1 MGLRLGPRSHPHT
14 QYEFHPGLRLGFCAL
29 IRQNR
34 VIKSATNSADGAAH
48 MGEQD
53 ITKRLIE
60 QLQPIMVSMRSQL
73 QSDLAERDKAVIIDA
88 LVDAAVVGAR
98 VAHAQLVAHAVEQGI
113 ELPESFTKALREQ
126 DRWPYDG

>member
-1 MGLRLGPRSHPHT
+1 
-14 QYEFHPGLRLGFCAL
+14 
-29 IRQNR
+29 
-34 VIKSATNSADGAAH
+34 V
-48 MGEQD
+48 GEQD

-73 QSDLAERDKAVIIDA
+73 QSHLSDRDRAVIIDA
-88 LVDAAVVGAR
+88 LVEAAVVGAR
-98 VAHAQLVAHAVEQGI
+98 VAHAQLVANAVEQGI